1 LGEHI
6 NVEAHHTTGQNV
18 YRETLRLLVLR
29 VLAEKPMHGYQIIK
43 RIEEVTGG
51 KWRPAAGTL
60 YPVLDQLKAEGL
72 VDVER
77 VVTEG
82 VRGGRKVVYRL
93 TEKGWRELAAVL
105 EAKAKAKID
114 FYIYFVV
121 EGCLEL
127 AKGGYRG
134 LAERICGEVK
144 DNVAR
149 LSSHVESVCDSVYTG
164 DT

>member
-1 LGEHI
+1 MREPVR
-6 NVEAHHTTGQNV
+6 VEAQHASGQNL
-18 YRETLRLLVLR
+18 YRETLRMLVLR

-93 TEKGWRELAAVL
+93 TEKGWRELAGIL

-121 EGCLEL
+121 EGCSQLE
-127 AKGGYRG
+127 KGGYRD
-134 LAERICGEVK
+134 LAERICGEVRE
-144 DNVAR
+144 NVAR
-149 LSSHVESVCDSVYTG
+149 LASVVEEACSRYTG
-164 DT
+164 ET

>member
-1 LGEHI
+1 MGEQLSSAETRH
-6 NVEAHHTTGQNV
+6 AAGQNL
-18 YRETLRLLVLR
+18 YRETLRMLVLR
-29 VLAEKPMHGYQIIK
+29 VLAEGPMHGYQIIK

-51 KWRPAAGTL
+51 RWRPAAGTL
-60 YPVLDQLKAEGL
+60 YPVLDQLRAEGL
-72 VDVER
+72 LDVEK

-93 TEKGWRELAAVL
+93 SERGWRELAGIL

-121 EGCLEL
+121 QGCLEL
-127 AKGGYRG
+127 EKGGYRE
-134 LAERICGEVK
+134 LAERICGEVRE
-144 DNVAR
+144 NVAR
-149 LSSHVESVCDSVYTG
+149 LSSVVEEACSRYTG